1 MARRKCLA
9 IFPYFIRSILV
20 SRAPSNFRQQD
31 VARAIKAAKG
41 SGLDIM
47 RVEID
52 PKTSKITLV
61 VKEDKNDDST
71 RVSEWATAST
81 DWALPKRKLK
91 RRPL

>member
-1 MARRKCLA
+1 
-9 IFPYFIRSILV
+9 V

-41 SGLDIM
+41 SGLDIV

-61 VKEDKNDDST
+61 VKKDKDDDIST
-71 RVSEWATAST
+71 PVNEWATAST

-91 RRPL
+91 RK

>member
-1 MARRKCLA
+1 
-9 IFPYFIRSILV
+9 V

-41 SGLDIM
+41 SGLDIVK
-47 RVEID
+47 VEID

-61 VKEDKNDDST
+61 VKKDKDDDIET
-71 RVSEWATAST
+71 PLVNPWDTAST

-91 RRPL
+91 RK